1 MSSHSVRGGRKNLC
15 QWVHRKNGKGKSRS
29 ATPNTADVV
38 SEMLET
44 VQGQGY
50 RLHLGGFCSRLSL
63 GFLVSRLVNRF
74 QTVPWPCQLMHIYVD
89 DKNINHPSLF
99 AVMVGLGTLCKQ
111 SVITFF
117 FSFSDSRK
125 RQELEESGR

>member
-1 MSSHSVRGGRKNLC
+1 MDATSSHSVRGGRKNLC
-15 QWVHRKNGKGKSRS
+15 QCVQRENGKGKSRS

-63 GFLVSRLVNRF
+63 GFLVSL
-74 QTVPWPCQLMHIYVD
+74 
-89 DKNINHPSLF
+89 
-99 AVMVGLGTLCKQ
+99 LGIRASMGMSAHAHLC
-111 SVITFF
+111 
-117 FSFSDSRK
+117 
-125 RQELEESGR
+125 